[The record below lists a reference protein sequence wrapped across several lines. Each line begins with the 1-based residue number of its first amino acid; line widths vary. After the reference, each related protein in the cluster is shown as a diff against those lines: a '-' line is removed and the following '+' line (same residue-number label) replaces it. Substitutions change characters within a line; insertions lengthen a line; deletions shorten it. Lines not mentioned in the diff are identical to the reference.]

1 MGWPKG
7 KPRGSKP
14 PSSGR
19 KPGTP
24 NKDTASL
31 RDQILQALSE
41 QPGGGVAYLKGLAAS
56 NQSAFCNL
64 LGRVLPMAVTG
75 ADGEGPLVIEIV
87 KFRSED

>member
-19 KPGTP
+19 KPGVP
-24 NKDTASL
+24 NKNTQEL
-31 RDQILQALSE
+31 RNLILEALHDG
-41 QPGGGVAYLKGLAAS
+41 PNGGLAYLVAQRDS
-56 NQSAFCNL
+56 NPTAFMAL
-64 LGRVLPMAVTG
+64 IGKVLPMAVTG
-75 ADGEGPLVIEIV
+75 ADGQGPLVIEIV

>member
-1 MGWPKG
+1 MAWPKG
-7 KPRGSKP
+7 KPRP
-14 PSSGR
+14 PGAGR
-19 KPGTP
+19 KLGVP
-24 NKDTASL
+24 NKNTQAL

-41 QPGGGVAYLKGLAAS
+41 QPGGGVAYLRGLAQT
-56 NQSAFCNL
+56 NQSAFTSL